1 MQGKGCYIWKPANIG
16 TPEEV
21 VEALVASRTDF
32 VAIKIHDAGYV
43 YPDLERYIGPIRA
56 AGIKVI
62 GWGYVYL
69 KWNVLAELKGAK
81 EAINRY
87 NPDEY
92 LIDAE
97 AEAK

>member
-1 MQGKGCYIWKPANIG
+1 MKGKGVYIWKPYNIG

-21 VEALVASRTDF
+21 TESLVASKTDF

-43 YPDLERYIGPIRA
+43 YPNLEPYFTEIRK

-81 EAINRY
+81 AAIERY
-87 NPDEY
+87 Q
-92 LIDAE
+92 A
-97 AEAK
+97 